1 MTNLSLY
8 EDTNEKKWLNNVK
21 NETDKMNSLIKNMLD
36 LASSENNMKFELIN
50 LSKLVEGTVLS
61 FESMF
66 FENKIKYE
74 YYINENIFY
83 KCNGEQIKQVVGI
96 LIDNAIK
103 HSDKKG
109 NIIISLL
116 ESKNN
121 IILKVSNKG
130 EAIKKGD
137 EEKIFERFYRADKSR
152 NRKDNRYGLGLS
164 IARKIINLHNSSIV
178 AFSKDGYTTFKI
190 EFNK

>member
-1 MTNLSLY
+1 
-8 EDTNEKKWLNNVK
+8 
-21 NETDKMNSLIKNMLD
+21 
-36 LASSENNMKFELIN
+36 
-50 LSKLVEGTVLS
+50 
-61 FESMF
+61 MF